1 MPATRR
7 LTMSECE
14 GFDSEVAECFS
25 RTEPTEFHDS
35 VPEHVTIKPR
45 PVTRRLTVSE
55 CEGFDSEV
63 AECFARTEPTEFHD
77 LVPKHVT
84 IKPRPIRPEP
94 PFQWDCSKKDKQLG
108 KELDLHMQLTAVLV
122 EVDILRADL
131 RDARL
136 RSKCLKLKN
145 RHLRRQAR
153 QLSEEKVSLSEQ
165 ADRLMKEVDM
175 LRVERLC
182 VHSGEGE
189 GVGFVQRSGATQT
202 TCFDHIAQSKN
213 DIPREQDKR
222 STRHHEL
229 SQSSLSSKKHMSSS
243 TTNLIE
249 TCYQKQNVQK
259 SKSFF
264 RRFTKLFSRNKC

>member
-7 LTMSECE
+7 LTVSECE

-25 RTEPTEFHDS
+25 GTEPTEFRDS
-35 VPEHVTIKPR
+35 VPKHVTIKPR
-45 PVTRRLTVSE
+45 PVAKRLTVSE

-63 AECFARTEPTEFHD
+63 AECFARTEPIEFHD
-77 LVPKHVT
+77 LVLKHVT

-94 PFQWDCSKKDKQLG
+94 PFQWDCSKKNKQLG
-108 KELDLHMQLTAVLV
+108 KELDLHVQLTAVLV

-136 RSKCLKLKN
+136 RSQCLKLKN
-145 RHLRRQAR
+145 QHLRRQAR
-153 QLSEEKVSLSEQ
+153 QLSEEKVSLREQ
-165 ADRLMKEVDM
+165 VDRLVKEVDM
-175 LRVERLC
+175 LSVERLC

-189 GVGFVQRSGATQT
+189 GVGLVQRSGATQT
-202 TCFDHIAQSKN
+202 TCFDHIVQSKN

-222 STRHHEL
+222 STRHPEL
-229 SQSSLSSKKHMSSS
+229 SQSSLSPREHMSPS
-243 TTNLIE
+243 TTNSIE
-249 TCYQKQNVQK
+249 TSNQKQNVQK

-264 RRFTKLFSRNKC
+264 RRFTKLFRRNKC

>member
-1 MPATRR
+1 MPVTRR
-7 LTMSECE
+7 LTVSECEGFDSEVEECFSRTEPTEFHDSVPKYVTIKPKPVARHLTVSGCE

-25 RTEPTEFHDS
+25 RTEPTEFHN
-35 VPEHVTIKPR
+35 
-45 PVTRRLTVSE
+45 
-55 CEGFDSEV
+55 
-63 AECFARTEPTEFHD
+63 

-108 KELDLHMQLTAVLV
+108 KELDLHVQLTAVLV
-122 EVDILRADL
+122 DVDILRADL

-136 RSKCLKLKN
+136 RSQCLKLKN
-145 RHLRRQAR
+145 QHLQRQVR
-153 QLSEEKVSLSEQ
+153 QLSGEKVSLGEQ
-165 ADRLMKEVDM
+165 VDRLVKERDM
-175 LRVERLC
+175 LRAERLR

-189 GVGFVQRSGATQT
+189 GVGLVQRSGATQT
-202 TCFDHIAQSKN
+202 TCFDHIVQSKN
-213 DIPREQDKR
+213 DMPREQGNR

-249 TCYQKQNVQK
+249 TCIQKQNVQK

-264 RRFTKLFSRNKC
+264 GRFTKLFRRNKC

>member
-1 MPATRR
+1 MPVTRR
-7 LTMSECE
+7 LTVSECE

-35 VPEHVTIKPR
+35 VPKYVTIKPR
-45 PVTRRLTVSE
+45 PVAKRLTVSE

-63 AECFARTEPTEFHD
+63 AECFSRTEPTAFHD

-84 IKPRPIRPEP
+84 IKPSPIRPEP
-94 PFQWDCSKKDKQLG
+94 PFELDCSKKDQQLG
-108 KELDLHMQLTAVLV
+108 KELELHVKLTAVLV

-136 RSKCLKLKN
+136 RSQCLKLKN
-145 RHLRRQAR
+145 QHLQRQAR
-153 QLSEEKVSLSEQ
+153 QLSEEKDSLREHV
-165 ADRLMKEVDM
+165 DRLMKEVDM
-175 LRVERLC
+175 LRAERLR

-189 GVGFVQRSGATQT
+189 GVGLVQWSGATQT
-202 TCFDHIAQSKN
+202 KCFDHIVQSKN
-213 DIPREQDKR
+213 GMPREQDNR

-249 TCYQKQNVQK
+249 TCNQKQNVQK
-259 SKSFF
+259 SKSFL
-264 RRFTKLFSRNKC
+264 RRFTKLFRRNKA